1 MRKTENKM
9 RSEEEEEE
17 EWEEGEWDGVTTI
30 SSVTRGKRKYEE
42 HGLWLFPMRAMNI
55 DDGQRWKIQ

>member
-9 RSEEEEEE
+9 RSEEEEE

-30 SSVTRGKRKYEE
+30 SSVTRDKRKYEE
-42 HGLWLFPMRAMNI
+42 RGLWLFPMRAMNI
-55 DDGQRWKIQ
+55 DDGQRRKIQ